1 MLALLEPRKILS
13 YFRVPL
19 CSEMPKMSTSL
30 VVRVGEPRRQFEQ
43 AEVALRETAE
53 EARGGRARVVV
64 EPEAARR

>member
-1 MLALLEPRKILS
+1 
-13 YFRVPL
+13 
-19 CSEMPKMSTSL
+19 MPKMSTSL